1 MVRPARQRR
10 DDRTILVAAVMSSG
24 SPLGRFFAAFVAAN
38 GTGHFWGQRLSAIVL
53 AILGLWFAYCLTTM
67 SALAYADA
75 IEFIAA
81 PMNQVLLLLL
91 GASLAYHS
99 YLGVEVV
106 IDDYVHAPRVKLFSH
121 NLSRIAHAV
130 TGAVAIY
137 SILQIGPGA

>member
-1 MVRPARQRR
+1 
-10 DDRTILVAAVMSSG
+10 MSSG
-24 SPLGRFFAAFVAAN
+24 SPLGRFFAVFVAAN

-53 AILGLWFAYCLTTM
+53 TILGLWFAYCLTALP
-67 SALAYADA
+67 ALAYADA

-81 PMNQVLLLLL
+81 PMNRIFLLLFC
-91 GASLAYHS
+91 GSLAYHS

-130 TGAVAIY
+130 TGVVAIY

>member
-1 MVRPARQRR
+1 
-10 DDRTILVAAVMSSG
+10 
-24 SPLGRFFAAFVAAN
+24 
-38 GTGHFWGQRLSAIVL
+38 
-53 AILGLWFAYCLTTM
+53 M

-81 PMNQVLLLLL
+81 PMNQVFLLLLC
-91 GASLAYHS
+91 GSLAYHS

-106 IDDYVHAPRVKLFSH
+106 IDDYVHGPRVKLFSH

-130 TGAVAIY
+130 TSVVAIY